1 MVCIAGIIPN
11 FVSSL
16 GLQLI
21 QLNDRTFEIYLSEHQ
36 VQERVR
42 MIGSQLNEMY
52 AGKEVIFLAVL
63 NGAFMFA
70 SDLVKHIEFPCEISF
85 VKVSSYSGTSS
96 RGQVDELIGLNKSIS
111 GKEVVVLEDIVD
123 TGLTMD
129 KILQLLESH
138 GASSVRLCTLL
149 FKPQAFKGKRAPDVV
164 GFEISNLFVVGYGLD
179 YDERGRNLNAIYQL
193 KEV

>member
-1 MVCIAGIIPN
+1 M
-11 FVSSL
+11 
-16 GLQLI
+16 I
-21 QLNDRTFEIYLSEHQ
+21 QLHDRTFEIYLTEQQ
-36 VQERVR
+36 VQERVHA
-42 MIGSQLNEMY
+42 IGRRLNELY
-52 AGKEVIFLAVL
+52 AGKDVVFLVVL

-70 SDLVKHIEFPCEISF
+70 SDLMKQIDFPCEISF
-85 VKVSSYSGTSS
+85 VKVSSYSGTAS
-96 RGQVDELIGLNKSIS
+96 RGQVDELIGLNRPVS

-149 FKPQAFKGKRAPDVV
+149 FKSEAFKGTRPPDIV

-179 YDERGRNLNAIYQL
+179 YDEQGRNLNAIYQL

>member
-1 MVCIAGIIPN
+1 MIK
-11 FVSSL
+11 
-16 GLQLI
+16 
-21 QLNDRTFEIYLSEHQ
+21 LNDRTFEIYLSEQQ

-42 MIGSQLNEMY
+42 SISGELNQIY
-52 AGKEVIFLAVL
+52 AGREIVFLAIL

-70 SDLVKHIEFPCEISF
+70 SDLVKQIEVPCEVSF

-96 RGQVDELIGLNKSIS
+96 RGQVDELIGLNKNIV
-111 GKEVVVLEDIVD
+111 GKDVVVLEDIVD

-129 KILQLLESH
+129 KILNLLESH

-149 FKPQAFKGKRAPDVV
+149 FKPEAFKGKRKPDIV

-179 YDERGRNLNAIYQL
+179 YDERGRNLKAVYQL